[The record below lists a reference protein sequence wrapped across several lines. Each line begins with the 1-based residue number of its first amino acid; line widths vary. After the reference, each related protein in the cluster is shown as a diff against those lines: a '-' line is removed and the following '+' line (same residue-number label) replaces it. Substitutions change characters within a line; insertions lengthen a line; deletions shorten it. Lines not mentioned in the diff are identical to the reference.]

1 MKPTDPV
8 PYSPEEIEESLK
20 FWIAARASV
29 VPMASVM
36 PWPYPRRLPEPLMA
50 ARRCAE
56 CGTAGSL
63 NVQYRMLPGPACCVT
78 GRTHKYLTTSS
89 RS

>member
-36 PWPYPRRLPEPLMA
+36 PWPYPRRLPEALMA
-50 ARRCAE
+50 ARRCA
-56 CGTAGSL
+56 TSRLMRDRRSARRRAYI
-63 NVQYRMLPGPACCVT
+63 NDVIT
-78 GRTHKYLTTSS
+78 GNL
-89 RS
+89 